1 MLGSIIELFEE
12 QDINYD
18 ISLFNP
24 KNDNEK
30 INESVSAYFP
40 FMKTK
45 NEKFSQDELSKK
57 NNYQKK
63 SNILKL
69 INTNINLNVFNKII
83 PQKNNI

>member
-30 INESVSAYFP
+30 INESVSPYFP
-40 FMKTK
+40 FMKT
-45 NEKFSQDELSKK
+45 NLENDESFFL
-57 NNYQKK
+57 KK
-63 SNILKL
+63 SPIRFK
-69 INTNINLNVFNKII
+69 F
-83 PQKNNI
+83 

>member
-18 ISLFNP
+18 VSLFNP

-40 FMKTK
+40 FMKT
-45 NEKFSQDELSKK
+45 NLENDESFFL
-57 NNYQKK
+57 KK
-63 SNILKL
+63 SPIRFK
-69 INTNINLNVFNKII
+69 F
-83 PQKNNI
+83 